1 MCLVSGLEVTPRAFV
16 SHRWLLLLV
25 ILLHVFLKSD
35 LRTRGEG
42 ALVTGK
48 YRTFMSGHVLPQGI
62 FPDGL
67 VITLVTVKAFLAVL
81 LDMATQSSFGEK
93 FRANVT
99 LSQDMASLV
108 VFEPSETLE

>member
-1 MCLVSGLEVTPRAFV
+1 M

-48 YRTFMSGHVLPQGI
+48 FRILMSGHVFSQGI
-62 FPDGL
+62 FSEGL
-67 VITLVTVKAFLAVL
+67 VVTLVTVKVFLPVF
-81 LDMATQSSFGEK
+81 LDMATETSFGDK

-99 LSQDMASLV
+99 MSQDMASLV